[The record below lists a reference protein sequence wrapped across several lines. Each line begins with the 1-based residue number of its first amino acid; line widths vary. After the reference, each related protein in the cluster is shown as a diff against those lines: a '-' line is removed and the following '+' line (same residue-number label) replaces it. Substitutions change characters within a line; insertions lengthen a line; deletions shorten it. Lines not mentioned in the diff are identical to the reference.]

1 MTTIQRP
8 ADTRVA
14 LPELPTTGKLTS
26 LWGEVYTPD
35 QMRAY
40 ALQVQRETI
49 EACAKVCEVVGVD
62 WIDAQVVEKAWAAE
76 YLARRIR
83 AILDAPAGDAR

>member
-14 LPELPTTGKLTS
+14 LPPLPPPFILRASSAG
-26 LWGEVYTPD
+26 YTD
-35 QMRAY
+35 KDMRAY